1 MDLSDQDIYRI
12 RKSLDLSY
20 NSKIKILKS
29 LEELKTEGFLK
40 KSDEIENFL
49 NACYES
55 VNYKE
60 KLNIMDILELSDS
73 DFQEFIRI
81 YKNKEKEI
89 GFSIKNGQVYIKGLK
104 NKRSHLLIFAIL
116 YSALLLFLLPFIFV
130 FYPKNWLIYDSII
143 IIPWLL
149 SLVYIITLSMHIH
162 KSNNKLLIKY
172 NNREYIPSLR
182 LDISKFD
189 WIKNEVNYDF
199 PMFVKNVIDHVMSL
213 PNTVKC
219 SVCGGSGKVLE
230 AREVRAVNWTADSY
244 RTTRIVYDIDGPHEI
259 EEYYTT
265 EWVPVKC
272 KHCGGVGYFYIQ
284 GTKEKIKAHG
294 YELINDFNNFLN
306 MYPNLKDEIQ
316 RFNLKIQIYI
326 SRLRLINDTFY
337 S

>member
-1 MDLSDQDIYRI
+1 VDLSDEDIYTDEDIYRM
-12 RKSLDLSY
+12 RNSLDLSY

-29 LEELKTEGFLK
+29 LEKLKTEGFLK

-49 NACYES
+49 NACYGS
-55 VNYKE
+55 VKYKE
-60 KLNIMDILELSDS
+60 KLNILDILELSDS
-73 DFQEFIRI
+73 DFQEFIKI

-89 GFSIKNGQVYIKGLK
+89 GFPINKGQVYVKSLK
-104 NKRSHLLIFAIL
+104 NKRRYLLIFTTL
-116 YSALLLFLLPFIFV
+116 YSAILLALIPLIFV

-143 IIPWLL
+143 TIPWLL
-149 SLVYIITLSMHIH
+149 SLVYVIILSRRIY
-162 KSNNKLLIKY
+162 KFNKKLLIKY
-172 NNREYIPSLR
+172 NNKEYIPPLK
-182 LDISKFD
+182 LDISKIE

-219 SVCGGSGKVLE
+219 SVCGGTGKVE
-230 AREVRAVNWTADSY
+230 RPIIYEY
-244 RTTRIVYDIDGPHEI
+244 
-259 EEYYTT
+259 EEETYGGNVERKSKVIGY
-265 EWVPVKC
+265 EDVKC
-272 KHCGGVGYFYIQ
+272 KHCGGVGHFYIQ
-284 GTKEKIKAHG
+284 GTKDKIRAHG

-306 MYPNLKDEIQ
+306 MHPNLKDEIQ

>member
-12 RKSLDLSY
+12 RNSLDLSY

-49 NACYES
+49 NACYGS
-55 VNYKE
+55 VKYKE

-81 YKNKEKEI
+81 YKSKEKEI

-104 NKRSHLLIFAIL
+104 NKRSHLLIFNIL

-149 SLVYIITLSMHIH
+149 SLVYIIILSMHIH
-162 KSNNKLLIKY
+162 KSNKKLLTKY
-172 NNREYIPSLR
+172 NNREYIPPLK
-182 LDISKFD
+182 LDISKID

-219 SVCGGSGKVLE
+219 SVCDGSGQVLE
-230 AREVRAVNWTADSY
+230 PREVPAPLTNCPPESRRSY
-244 RTTRIVYDIDGPHEI
+244 ISYDMDGNQYLV
-259 EEYYTT
+259 EECYTI

-284 GTKEKIKAHG
+284 GTKDIIKAHG

-306 MYPNLKDEIQ
+306 MHPNLKDEIQ

-326 SRLRLINDTFY
+326 EIEAHK
-337 S
+337 